1 MLVQGGDGKG
11 WGTGASQASFTACV
25 KHLASCKPLKH
36 APHIHS
42 SFLRVAQH
50 VQKLHELQC
59 VTGVKCKPALN
70 NHNGLTVAT
79 R

>member
-1 MLVQGGDGKG
+1 MLVQGEMGKDGERG
-11 WGTGASQASFTACV
+11 QARRLFTACV